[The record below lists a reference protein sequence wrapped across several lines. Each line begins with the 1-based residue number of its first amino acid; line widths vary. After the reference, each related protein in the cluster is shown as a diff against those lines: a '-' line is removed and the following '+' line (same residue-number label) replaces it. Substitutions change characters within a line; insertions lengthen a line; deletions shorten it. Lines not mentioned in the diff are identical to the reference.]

1 MPISDQG
8 IKKMSGVGLDLHSD
22 NEILKINSPKASLE
36 GPFIVVHKNLDERW
50 AVVAINWDGEPRLG
64 MRWFW
69 ANGGNPFSSGHPTWL
84 VIPPSLSK
92 SILSGLP
99 LDRAIA
105 TKVDDFLSGKLSGEQ
120 LKQH

>member
-1 MPISDQG
+1 
-8 IKKMSGVGLDLHSD
+8 MSGESLNLHD
-22 NEILKINSPKASLE
+22 EKEILKINSPKASLE
-36 GPFIVVHKNLDERW
+36 GPFTVVHRNLDERW

-69 ANGGNPFSSGHPTWL
+69 GNGGNPFSSGHPTWL

-92 SILSGLP
+92 GMLSSLS
-99 LDRAIA
+99 LDHVFA

-120 LKQH
+120 LNQH

>member
-1 MPISDQG
+1 
-8 IKKMSGVGLDLHSD
+8 MSGVNFDLHD
-22 NEILKINSPKASLE
+22 NEKILGINSPRANLE
-36 GPFIVVHKNLDERW
+36 GPFVVVHKNLEERW
-50 AVVAINWDGEPRLG
+50 AVVAINWDGEPRIA

-99 LDRAIA
+99 LDHAFS
-105 TKVDDFLSGKLSGEQ
+105 TKVDDFLSGKLPGD
-120 LKQH
+120 LLRD